1 MLTLIITVVAFILV
15 FSILVL
21 VHEFGHFMA
30 AKRSGIK
37 VEEFGIGFP
46 PKIWGR
52 KKGDTLYSINAIP
65 FGGFVKLLGMEGTK
79 KGGKKNLKNFS
90 DRSMRVR
97 AKVMVAGVVMN
108 LFLAWLLLSVGF
120 VFGMEPLLGPD
131 DVFTAVDDGVIVLQ
145 EGAVVKKVEDGKMAA
160 EFDIREGDI
169 LYEVGGHKVV
179 DGLQLVGFLDDPEG
193 KFAVV
198 RDGQILEGV
207 ITGEDVANF
216 NELFP
221 EDEDLFG
228 VEFNDAF
235 FFPRVKIHEVSID
248 SNAYKAGLRNGDVVL
263 AVNGQQ
269 VYALSKY
276 KDLVASLDEVYFTIV
291 RDGLRKEILIDVPVE
306 RGVIIS
312 SVVKDEAA
320 DEAGI
325 QDGDVVLAVN
335 GKMIST
341 ALELV
346 SLINESEDDVLAF
359 SLNRGGQQVF
369 AEVTPR
375 EGKIG
380 VYLSELYSGEY
391 DEISVYNIDQYTSVL
406 DIEEEQYPFWSAP
419 VHAFGE
425 TWRMTKLTGV
435 YLVDFLKGFFSSGE
449 VPEGITG
456 PVGIAKMTG
465 VFAMEGVIPLIRFIA
480 LLSISL
486 AVLNILPFPALD
498 GGKLLFILIEFI
510 AGRKVP
516 SKWENYIHYLGYIL
530 ILVLFFAVTYQDI
543 LRWIGAGA

>member
-1 MLTLIITVVAFILV
+1 MFTLIITVVAFILV

-46 PKIWGR
+46 PRIWGR

-65 FGGFVKLLGMEGTK
+65 FGGFVRLLGMEGK
-79 KGGKKNLKNFS
+79 KRKGKLNLKNFS

-131 DVFTAVDDGVIVLQ
+131 DVFTAVDEGVIVLQ
-145 EGAVVKKVEDGKMAA
+145 EGAVVESIEDGKMAA
-160 EFDIREGDI
+160 EFDLQEGDV
-169 LYEVGGHKVV
+169 LYEVGNHKVV
-179 DGLQLVGFLDDPEG
+179 DGLQLVGFLANPEG
-193 KFAVV
+193 KFTVV
-198 RDGQILEGV
+198 RENQVLDGFISS
-207 ITGEDVANF
+207 EDVARF
-216 NELFP
+216 AELYP
-221 EDEDLFG
+221 GEEDLFG

-235 FFPRVKIHEVSID
+235 FFPRVKIHEVSTD

-263 AVNGQQ
+263 AVNGSQ
-269 VYALSKY
+269 VYALSQY
-276 KDLVASLDEVYFTIV
+276 KDLVTSLDEAYFSIV
-291 RDGLRKEILIDVPVE
+291 RDGVRKDILIDVPVE
-306 RGVIIS
+306 KGVIIS

-320 DEAGI
+320 EEAGI
-325 QDGDVVLAVN
+325 QDGDVVLSVN
-335 GKMIST
+335 GKMVQT
-341 ALELV
+341 ASELV
-346 SLINESEDDVLAF
+346 AVINESQDAILAF
-359 SLNRGGQQVF
+359 SLNRGGVQIF
-369 AEVTPR
+369 TEVTPKD
-375 EGKIG
+375 GKIG

-425 TWRMTKLTGV
+425 TWRMTKMTGV

-465 VFAMEGVIPLIRFIA
+465 VFAMEGIIPLIRFVA

-498 GGKLLFILIEFI
+498 GGKLLFILIEFV

-530 ILVLFFAVTYQDI
+530 ILVLFFAVTYKDI
-543 LRWIGAGA
+543 VRWLT

>member
-1 MLTLIITVVAFILV
+1 MNILSIIITVVAFILV

-21 VHEFGHFMA
+21 VHEFGHYIA

-46 PKIWGR
+46 PKLWGR

-65 FGGFVKLLGMEGTK
+65 FGGFVRLLGMEGK
-79 KGGKKNLKNFS
+79 KRKGKVNLKNFS

-131 DVFTAVDDGVIVLQ
+131 DVFTAVDDGVILLQ
-145 EGAVVKKVEDGKMAA
+145 EGAVIESIEDGKMAA
-160 EFDIREGDI
+160 AFDIQEGDV
-169 LYEVGGHKVV
+169 LYEVGNHKVV
-179 DGLQLVGFLDDPEG
+179 DGLQLVGFLANPEG
-193 KFAVV
+193 KFTVV
-198 RDGQILEGV
+198 RENQVLDGFISS
-207 ITGEDVANF
+207 EDVANF
-216 NELFP
+216 NELYP
-221 EDEDLFG
+221 GDEDLFG

-235 FFPRVKIHEVSID
+235 FFPRVKIHEVSKD

-263 AVNGQQ
+263 EVNGQQ
-269 VYALSKY
+269 VYALSLY
-276 KDLVASLDEVYFTIV
+276 KDLVASLEEAYFTIV
-291 RDGLRKEILIDVPVE
+291 RDGVRKEILIDVPVE

-320 DEAGI
+320 EEAGV

-335 GKMIST
+335 GKMVQT
-341 ALELV
+341 AAELV
-346 SLINESEDDVLAF
+346 TVINESQDEILAF
-359 SLNRGGQQVF
+359 SLNRGGTQVF
-369 AEVTPR
+369 TEVEPKD
-375 EGKIG
+375 GKIG

-419 VHAFGE
+419 LHAFGE
-425 TWRMTKLTGV
+425 TWRMTKMTGV

-449 VPEGITG
+449 VPDGITG

-465 VFAMEGVIPLIRFIA
+465 VFAMEGIIPLIRFIA

-543 LRWIGAGA
+543 LRWFM